1 MQILLKRM
9 LGALVLLV
17 APTLVWALSPE
28 SAGKKKQEILI
39 GTHLPLTGI
48 LAPIGEEQKW
58 AYETA
63 VHDVNAQGG
72 IYVREYGKPLL
83 VRLIVIDDATDPAR
97 AALAVKH
104 LIEVDKVDLL
114 LGGHA
119 TSSGVI
125 PGCITAEK
133 YGKYYHATGAF
144 PPPWLDHDF
153 KWATLLFFDIAQAVT
168 VPFQIWNSLPL
179 EQRPQRAA
187 LFVEGTFAGNT
198 FKDAFVEKAK
208 AYGYEFGLIAT
219 LKSSASD
226 YAALIAR
233 AKTLD
238 VDAILIHAAV
248 EDCIN
253 LIRAMKSANFS
264 VKYLHGWKG
273 TWSNTFWQA
282 LGKDAQYIL
291 SDGHW
296 SKAYPYAGV
305 QTLAKRYYETFQR
318 DSISVGAFYAAASI
332 LWSAIGKAGSL
343 DSAKVRRAVL
353 RGSFQ
358 TVLGPIKYRRNG
370 VGVYP
375 SPAFQWHDG
384 KLMPIYQLGKM
395 VSPLKLAPHW
405 RDRR

>member
-1 MQILLKRM
+1 MLKSVLVTLL
-9 LGALVLLV
+9 LLV
-17 APTLVWALSPE
+17 APSLGWAFCAE
-28 SAGKKKQEILI
+28 SAGKSKHEILI

-48 LAPIGEEQKW
+48 HAPIGKEQRW
-58 AYETA
+58 AYEIA
-63 VHDVNAQGG
+63 VHDINAKGG
-72 IYVREYGKPLL
+72 IYVGEYGETLN
-83 VRLIVIDDATDPAR
+83 VRLIVIDDGTDPAR

-153 KWATLLFFDIAQAVT
+153 DWSTLLFFDIAQAAA
-168 VPFQIWNSLPL
+168 VPFQIWDSLPP

-187 LFVEGTFAGNT
+187 LFAEDTFAGKT
-198 FKDAFVEKAK
+198 FKDALVQQAK

-219 LKSSASD
+219 LEPSTND
-226 YAALIAR
+226 YAALITR
-233 AKTLD
+233 AMALD
-238 VDAILIHAAV
+238 VDAILIHAAD
-248 EDCIN
+248 EECIT
-253 LIRAMKSANFS
+253 LIRSMKSANFS

-273 TWSNTFWQA
+273 TWSNTFWQS
-282 LGKDAQYIL
+282 LGKDAQYVL

-296 SKAYPYAGV
+296 SKEYPYAGV
-305 QTLAKRYYETFQR
+305 KALAKRYFESFQR
-318 DSISVGAFYAAASI
+318 DSISVGAFYATASI

-353 RGSFQ
+353 KGSFQ
-358 TVLGPIKYRRNG
+358 TVLGPIKYQRNG

-375 SPAFQWHDG
+375 CPAFQWWNG
-384 KLMPIYQLGKM
+384 KLTPVYQLGKM
-395 VSPLKLAPHW
+395 VSPIKLAPHW

>member
-1 MQILLKRM
+1 MLKSV
-9 LGALVLLV
+9 LVTLLLV
-17 APTLVWALSPE
+17 APSLGWAFCAE
-28 SAGKKKQEILI
+28 SAGKSKHEILI

-48 LAPIGEEQKW
+48 HAPIGKEQRW
-58 AYETA
+58 AYEIA
-63 VHDVNAQGG
+63 VHDINAKGG
-72 IYVREYGKPLL
+72 IYVGEYGETLN
-83 VRLIVIDDATDPAR
+83 VRLIVIDDGTDPAR

-153 KWATLLFFDIAQAVT
+153 DWSTLLFFDIAQAAA
-168 VPFQIWNSLPL
+168 VPFQIWDSLPP

-187 LFVEGTFAGNT
+187 LFAEDTFAGKT
-198 FKDAFVEKAK
+198 FKDALVQQAK

-219 LKSSASD
+219 LEPSTND
-226 YAALIAR
+226 YAALITR
-233 AKTLD
+233 AMALD
-238 VDAILIHAAV
+238 VDAILIHAAD
-248 EDCIN
+248 EECIT
-253 LIRAMKSANFS
+253 LIRSMKSANFS

-273 TWSNTFWQA
+273 TWSNTFWQS
-282 LGKDAQYIL
+282 LGKDAQYVL

-296 SKAYPYAGV
+296 SKEYPYAGV
-305 QTLAKRYYETFQR
+305 KALAKRYFESFQR
-318 DSISVGAFYAAASI
+318 DSISVGAFYATASI
-332 LWSAIGKAGSL
+332 LWSAIGKAASL

-353 RGSFQ
+353 KGSFQ
-358 TVLGPIKYRRNG
+358 TVLGPIKYQRNG

-375 SPAFQWHDG
+375 CPAFQWWNG
-384 KLMPIYQLGKM
+384 KLTPVYQLGKM
-395 VSPLKLAPHW
+395 VSPIKLAPHW

>member
-1 MQILLKRM
+1 M
-9 LGALVLLV
+9 LVTLLLV
-17 APTLVWALSPE
+17 APPFSWALSAE
-28 SAGKKKQEILI
+28 SADTNKDEILI

-48 LAPIGEEQKW
+48 LASIGEEQKW

-63 VHDVNAQGG
+63 VNDINAKSG
-72 IYVREYGKPLL
+72 IYVREYGKTLN
-83 VRLIVIDDATDPAR
+83 VRLIVIDDGTDPAR
-97 AALAVKH
+97 AALAVKR

-119 TSSGVI
+119 TSSGII

-153 KWATLLFFDIAQAVT
+153 QWATLLFFDVAQAAAI
-168 VPFQIWNSLPL
+168 PFQIWNSLPL

-187 LFVEGTFAGNT
+187 LFVEDTFAGNT
-198 FKDAFVEKAK
+198 FKQAFVEKAK
-208 AYGYEFGLIAT
+208 AYGHEFGLIAT
-219 LKSSASD
+219 LEPSAND
-226 YAALIAR
+226 YAALIAQ
-233 AKTLD
+233 AKALE

-248 EDCIN
+248 EDCIT
-253 LIRAMKSANFS
+253 LIRSMKSADFN

-273 TWSNTFWQA
+273 TWSNTFWQS
-282 LGKDAQYIL
+282 LGKDAQYVL

-296 SKAYPYAGV
+296 SKEYPYTGV
-305 QTLAKRYYETFQR
+305 QTLAERYHESFQR
-318 DSISVGAFYAAASI
+318 DSISVGAFYATASI
-332 LWSAIGKAGSL
+332 LWSAIAKAGSL

-353 RGSFQ
+353 KGSFQ
-358 TVLGPIKYRRNG
+358 TVLGPIKYHRNG

-375 SPAFQWHDG
+375 CPAFQWWNG
-384 KLMPIYQLGKM
+384 KLVPVYQLGKI
-395 VSPLKLAPHW
+395 VSPIKLAPPW